1 MSTLRDQSKERVS
14 MARNMTNRDKKV
26 LAPVEEKKKLNLD
39 LERLKMD
46 ILSELGRN
54 RNKKN

>member
-1 MSTLRDQSKERVS
+1 
-14 MARNMTNRDKKV
+14 MTNRDKKV